1 MNTNE
6 YLQWFADDTLPAPA
20 TPPKA
25 SASGKDAAKI
35 ARMMMDGEH
44 TAEDV
49 VAEFSR
55 IHGPGRPRRYEH
67 REPTKRIQVRVPE
80 SMERYIH
87 VVVETG
93 RYPNCSAYIKALI
106 AKDQR
111 ERKPAA
117 V

>member
-6 YLQWFADDTLPAPA
+6 YLQWFADDPLPTPA

-25 SASGKDAAKI
+25 SVSGKDAAKI

-49 VAEFSR
+49 AAEFSR

-67 REPTKRIQVRVPE
+67 REETTTMHLRLPE
-80 SMERYIH
+80 SR
-87 VVVETG
+87 
-93 RYPNCSAYIKALI
+93 
-106 AKDQR
+106 
-111 ERKPAA
+111 
-117 V
+117 